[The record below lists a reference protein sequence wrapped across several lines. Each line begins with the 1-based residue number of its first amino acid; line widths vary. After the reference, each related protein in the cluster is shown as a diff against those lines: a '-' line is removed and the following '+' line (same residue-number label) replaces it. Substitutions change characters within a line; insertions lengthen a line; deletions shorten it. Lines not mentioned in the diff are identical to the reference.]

1 MVPEPLR
8 AEINALVLSNLGNP
22 SFSIVTSNY
31 TVYGMPLSITSLG
44 LQIETAYDYVY
55 ELLGA
60 SALTVPS
67 NYNKI
72 KLFAADFATLRVLG
86 TLEGQVITKHFNYS
100 SGGLNIQKPAVGQM
114 AAMVEHYK
122 AEVSKWRKMLLTRAI
137 VDTGTYSIPSDLE
150 LSIPNAKEEDSTVKV
165 VTYDSASL

>member
-1 MVPEPLR
+1 MAIEPLR
-8 AEINALVLSNLGNP
+8 SEVNALVLANLGNP
-22 SFSIVTSNY
+22 SFSTTTSNY

-44 LQIETAYDYVY
+44 LQIEVAFDYVT

-60 SALTVPS
+60 SALTQSV

-72 KLFAADFATLRVLG
+72 KLFMADVATLRVLG

-114 AAMVEHYK
+114 AVMVEHYK
-122 AEVSKWRKMLLTRAI
+122 SEVSRWRKMLLTRAI
-137 VDTGTYSIPSDLE
+137 VDTGTFAIPSDLE

-165 VTYDSASL
+165 ITYDSASV